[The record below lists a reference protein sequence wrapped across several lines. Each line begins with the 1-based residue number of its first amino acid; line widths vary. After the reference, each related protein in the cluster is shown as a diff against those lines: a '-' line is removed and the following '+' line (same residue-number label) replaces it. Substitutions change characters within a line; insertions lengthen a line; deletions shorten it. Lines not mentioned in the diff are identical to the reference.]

1 VNVIEILDIRPELGG
16 GSTIARFDAELQSGI
31 RLFNLKLSDS
41 GRGPRVFAPSAFG
54 GAVATFSRETAAQ
67 LAAAAQKKL
76 GEIAQNANLKPE

>member
-1 VNVIEILDIRPELGG
+1 VKIQILDIRPDGGG
-16 GSTIARFDAELQSGI
+16 GSTIARFDAELQSGV

-67 LAAAAQKKL
+67 LAAAAQMKL
-76 GEIAQNANLKPE
+76 GEIARNENRQPE